1 MSDKTSSDIENE
13 FIGILLSALKKGM
26 MTEEFFAVA
35 DETLNHL
42 RGKTSN
48 ETVEKII
55 KGAASSEEVKAMI
68 EKLQNKE

>member
-26 MTEEFFAVA
+26 TAEEFFAMA
-35 DETLNHL
+35 DETLDHL

-55 KGAASSEEVKAMI
+55 NGVASSEEVKAMI
-68 EKLQNKE
+68 EKLQRKE